1 MGKYISSIK
10 DLVILVMTNGSQ
22 VIFKANSGEPESC
35 FQVGMM
41 HLLGINTPVDF
52 KKASHYLLLNVK
64 EIIQRLF
71 ANMQIQ

>member
-22 VIFKANSGEPESC
+22 VIYKANSGEPESC

-41 HLLGINTPVDF
+41 HLLGS
-52 KKASHYLLLNVK
+52 KKRA
-64 EIIQRLF
+64 IILAISR
-71 ANMQIQ
+71 